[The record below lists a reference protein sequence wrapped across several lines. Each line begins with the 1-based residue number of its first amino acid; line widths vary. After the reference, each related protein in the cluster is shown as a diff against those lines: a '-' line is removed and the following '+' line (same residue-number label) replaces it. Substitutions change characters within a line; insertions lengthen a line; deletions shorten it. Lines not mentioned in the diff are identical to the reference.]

1 VKVDTG
7 EGTGTGRVASEW
19 SILRALIVTMIVN
32 QTGVV
37 IISPLVV
44 DIAQTFDVS
53 VSAAAQLRTASAL
66 VSAILAPFV
75 GIASER
81 LGSRPLIIGGLV
93 GVGLAGLGS
102 ALAPTFGVLVAVQA
116 AGGLGIA
123 ALLSMGFAAVGEY
136 FPPER
141 RAWAIGMV
149 TIGQPLAW
157 VVGLPLIGFLADTFS
172 WRASFLGVPMAFSLI
187 GLAFAL
193 RLPAPRSTTAR
204 EPGARRAQG
213 GSLKSLIRDHSAV
226 LWVIAELSAYTGWA
240 GTLTFLGAFY
250 ISHYGLSAGL
260 ASPLLSLTALGFV
273 GGSLIAHRISQG
285 RRMPVVV
292 LAAAVLSA
300 TLLLVA
306 LGRPLTLPL
315 AVVLLTAF
323 GLSQGVRGATSSS
336 LGLQQ
341 SRTHRGTLMALRAA
355 VVQLGYVIGAIGGAL
370 LLPIGGYALVGVG
383 GAVLLLVG
391 GTMTALW
398 VEERPG

>member
-1 VKVDTG
+1 MKVETG
-7 EGTGTGRVASEW
+7 EEKAPGRNTSEW

-44 DIAQTFDVS
+44 DIAEAFNVS

-66 VSAILAPFV
+66 VSAVLAPFV

-102 ALAPTFGVLVAVQA
+102 ALAPSFGVLLAVQA

-123 ALLSMGFAAVGEY
+123 ALLSMGYAAVGDY

-172 WRASFLGVPMAFSLI
+172 WRASFLGVPMAFSLV

-193 RLPAPRSTTAR
+193 RLPAPRWAAGR
-204 EPGARRAQG
+204 EPRTRRGHG
-213 GSLKSLIRDHSAV
+213 GSLGSLIRDRSAV
-226 LWVIAELSAYTGWA
+226 TWVIAELSAYTGWA

-250 ISHYGLSAGL
+250 ISRYDLSAGL

-273 GGSLIAHRISQG
+273 GGSLVAHRIGQG
-285 RRMPVVV
+285 RRLPIVV
-292 LAAAVLSA
+292 LAAAVLSGA
-300 TLLLVA
+300 LLLFA
-306 LGRPLTLPL
+306 LGRPMPLAL

-341 SRTHRGTLMALRAA
+341 SPTHRGTLMALRAA
-355 VVQLGYVIGAIGGAL
+355 VVQMGYVLGAIGGAL
-370 LLPIGGYALVGVG
+370 LLPIGGFGLIGLG
-383 GAVLLLVG
+383 GALLLLLG